1 MPPEGGAATLVKGLL
16 LTKPRHLRPGF
27 RGRARAL
34 RPAQDAGQGV
44 SASSSGAPRVVGR
57 VAASVDST
65 CWMSVALPSP
75 RVVTVG
81 TLDTLS
87 LVGLRCVRRFRLG
100 LGLGEEE
107 EEPTWQ
113 V

>member
-1 MPPEGGAATLVKGLL
+1 
-16 LTKPRHLRPGF
+16 
-27 RGRARAL
+27 
-34 RPAQDAGQGV
+34 
-44 SASSSGAPRVVGR
+44 
-57 VAASVDST
+57 
-65 CWMSVALPSP
+65 MSVALPSP

-100 LGLGEEE
+100 LGLGLGEEE
-107 EEPTWQ
+107 EEPAWQ